1 MEIFAGGFIIKRIVK
16 RAMNETIVPQDSDT
30 VVLGL
35 STYKVAENGQIMEG
49 RQIRNELKRIV
60 NEVLLHHP

>member
-1 MEIFAGGFIIKRIVK
+1 MYMEIFAGGFIIKRIVT
-16 RAMNETIVPQDSDT
+16 RAMRLPQDSDT

-35 STYKVAENGQIMEG
+35 STYKVDENGQIMEG